1 MCFRISNPSE
11 GKIET
16 EIYTSSMDDLQVCVT
31 EELNNNPLLLKKFI
45 QSCDGDI
52 RKTIMQ
58 LQFWFQSKK
67 YKIGVLH
74 LHSNYVCCM
83 C

>member
-1 MCFRISNPSE
+1 
-11 GKIET
+11 
-16 EIYTSSMDDLQVCVT
+16 MDDLQVCIT
-31 EELNNNPLLLKKFI
+31 EEVNTNPLLLKKFI

-67 YKIGVLH
+67 HSKGVLQSPFVAC
-74 LHSNYVCCM
+74 LHDFYL
-83 C
+83 